1 MSASDHINPHHLRTV
16 AQEHGKRYF
25 KDFDDL
31 EKRQKG
37 MCYEYSDH
45 FIEHGGVSGA
55 HLQPYEA
62 GGDFGHA
69 TVHVPTT
76 NGPYIVDF
84 TSNQFD
90 PHTPVPLVEPRHRYE
105 KRLERHFGS
114 VERNPARPE
123 NDPIPSSP
131 EHKRRG
137 PSDPMEYAR

>member
-1 MSASDHINPHHLRTV
+1 MSASDHINPHHLRAV

-45 FIEHGGVSGA
+45 FIEHSGVAGV

-90 PHTPVPLVEPRHRYE
+90 PKTPVPLVEPRHRYE
-105 KRLERHFGS
+105 KRLEDHFGS
-114 VERNPARPE
+114 VERNTARPE
-123 NDPIPSSP
+123 NDPIPGSP

-137 PSDPMEYAR
+137 PSDPMEYAK